1 MAGFAVGAIF
11 LPKKMGGKNTGG
23 MRTGDRKRDNET
35 TGRRQAPG
43 R

>member
-11 LPKKMGGKNTGG
+11 LPKKMGGGG
-23 MRTGDRKRDNET
+23 IRTGDRKRDNET